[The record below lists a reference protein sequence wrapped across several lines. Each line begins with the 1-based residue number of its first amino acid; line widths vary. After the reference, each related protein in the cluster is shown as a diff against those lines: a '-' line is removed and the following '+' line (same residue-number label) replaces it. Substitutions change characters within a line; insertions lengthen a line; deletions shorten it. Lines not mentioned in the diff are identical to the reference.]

1 MRVRFGSKADICAA
15 KRQVRFTP
23 ESSHR
28 LHDFTVASPR
38 RAKSKRVAYGPT
50 DSFFRSA
57 NRQRH
62 TASAPPAGLGFKYAM
77 AVRTTVNAPSV
88 CGQIPSGH
96 VVPIAANQHCTTSI
110 TVSSLT
116 YGVVNIPCKDVMKAR
131 IHGYLACSLQRLR
144 WCRRNIPHFPI
155 RMEGREMQR
164 HIGTKMVQQPGTLRI
179 DFVG

>member
-1 MRVRFGSKADICAA
+1 MRVRFGSKADIYAA

-38 RAKSKRVAYGPT
+38 RAKPKARRLRPHRFFFQIRESSKAYGVG
-50 DSFFRSA
+50 
-57 NRQRH
+57 
-62 TASAPPAGLGFKYAM
+62 PPAGLGFKYAM
-77 AVRTTVNAPSV
+77 AVRATVNAPPV